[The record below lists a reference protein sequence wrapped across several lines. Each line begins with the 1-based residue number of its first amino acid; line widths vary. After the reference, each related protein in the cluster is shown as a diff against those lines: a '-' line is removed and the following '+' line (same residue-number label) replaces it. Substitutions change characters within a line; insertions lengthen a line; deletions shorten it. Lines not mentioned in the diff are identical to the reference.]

1 MSEFIPPISQEVT
14 VLGEVQ
20 YPTSHVFS
28 AGLDRDDYI
37 AMSGGT
43 TDNSDIARI
52 YTVHASGRVDIST
65 GSRWFMNERQ
75 SEILPGDTI
84 VVPVDTST
92 PLIPV
97 WAAAT
102 QVVYNIAIAAAALNS
117 F

>member
-1 MSEFIPPISQEVT
+1 
-14 VLGEVQ
+14 
-20 YPTSHVFS
+20 
-28 AGLDRDDYI
+28 
-37 AMSGGT
+37 
-43 TDNSDIARI
+43 
-52 YTVHASGRVDIST
+52 
-65 GSRWFMNERQ
+65 MNERQ